1 MEPTSFKANEEI
13 DNMIERLRIKMK
25 MSRGD
30 LIREAIE
37 RYIKTDICLDGRG
50 EGQKSISFRI
60 PKELLEEVDRKAE
73 KCRQSRSEVYRA
85 SILFLKSELEREGRG
100 NVLCREI

>member
-1 MEPTSFKANEEI
+1 MIPTSFKANDEI
-13 DNMIERLRIKMK
+13 DNLIERLRIKMK

-37 RYIKTDICLDGRG
+37 RYLKTDLCLDGRG

-60 PKELLEEVDRKAE
+60 PEELLKEVDRKRQ

-85 SILFLKSELEREGRG
+85 SLLFLKSELEREKRG
-100 NVLCREI
+100 DVLCREI